1 MGTCGDTGD
10 MVHLA
15 NRWSQSETK
24 DISGGTGALL
34 NALAPFSTP
43 PDARKSKMA
52 ANFAFFAFPR
62 VLWHF
67 GARKTSLLSQN
78 SMPDAP
84 ALFSTTPRNIFAH
97 SHPTRAQTLFLKSPA
112 KGKLRQSTSP
122 PQSGPPL
129 PPPGRRA
136 NDMCRHRVQSTLD
149 SRKKNPQQLSTLV
162 PPIFWL

>member
-15 NRWSQSETK
+15 NRWSQSKTK
-24 DISGGTGALL
+24 HISSGAGALL

-43 PDARKSKMA
+43 SDARKSKMA
-52 ANFAFFAFPR
+52 ANFAFFAFPT

-67 GARKTSLLSQN
+67 GARKTSPLSQN
-78 SMPDAP
+78 LTPDAL

-97 SHPTRAQTLFLKSPA
+97 SHPPRAQTLFLKSLA
-112 KGKLRQSTSP
+112 KGNLRPSTSP

-129 PPPGRRA
+129 PPQGVGQTTRA
-136 NDMCRHRVQSTLD
+136 GATS
-149 SRKKNPQQLSTLV
+149 SRPWTPEKKRQQLSTLV

>member
-15 NRWSQSETK
+15 NRWSQSKTK
-24 DISGGTGALL
+24 DISGGTRALL

-78 SMPDAP
+78 STPNAL
-84 ALFSTTPRNIFAH
+84 ALFSTTPGNIFAH
-97 SHPTRAQTLFLKSPA
+97 SHPTRAQTFFLKSPA
-112 KGKLRQSTSP
+112 KGQLRQSTSP
-122 PQSGPPL
+122 PQSGNRPA
-129 PPPGRRA
+129 PPGRRA
-136 NDMCRHRVQSTLD
+136 NDARRRHVQSTRD
-149 SRKKNPQQLSTLV
+149 SRKKTKLSTLV